1 MADTTIIKLTETTA
15 PTKDDLAIIVDTPTS
30 KPSNKK
36 VTLENLGSKF
46 YSSTIQIIEDDED
59 VSLKQYDGVEVA
71 RVHDGGTLT
80 LTSEFTD
87 ATCDTNHT
95 SGTGTTFGSN
105 PKVIKMDSTSA
116 VKAGANV
123 SGTGIATGTTVAAVT
138 NSTHLLLSTATTA
151 TNDNQTLTFNN
162 GYWTL
167 SGGTGKGGFGIR
179 RPVYSLTTAT
189 SGADDQTIE
198 LTLEHSG
205 AIIKVSGQAG
215 SPVES
220 YDLDIKLPAVPVGCE
235 GFYVDIAI
243 ILAFIDTNNLEISTN
258 GTSGDKIFMYM
269 NTAGTSG
276 VDVDGGD
283 VIRFTND
290 VPAGTLC
297 RLTCIEGGDAEQW
310 IAEIL
315 QPSGTAA
322 TTVTAVG

>member
-46 YSSTIQIIEDDED
+46 YSSTIQITEDDED

-151 TNDNQTLTFNN
+151 SNDNQTLTFNN
-162 GYWTL
+162 GYWTMN
-167 SGGTGKGGFGIR
+167 GGSGKGGFGIR
-179 RPVYSLTTAT
+179 RPYYEITA
-189 SGADDQTIE
+189 SGEAGDDQKIY
-198 LTLEHSG
+198 LSLNHSG
-205 AIIKVSGQAG
+205 AIIGIEGGAS
-215 SPVES
+215 
-220 YDLDIKLPAVPVGCE
+220 DLDLILPAIPSGCE
-235 GFYVDIAI
+235 GWHADIAI
-243 ILAFIDTNNLEISTN
+243 TTAFSGTNNLEIQTN
-258 GTSGDKIFMYM
+258 GTSGDAIYMYM

-283 VIRFTND
+283 VITFVND
-290 VPAGTLC
+290 IAVGTLC
-297 RLTCIEGGDAEQW
+297 RLTCIKGGSAEKW

-322 TTVTAVG
+322 TTGTAVG